1 MRIFVIGG
9 GAREHALIWHIAN
22 SNSNAEIFCAPGN
35 PGIAEIASCVNIHG
49 SNIIELA
56 DFAQSLSIG
65 LTIVG
70 PELPLSL
77 GIVDEFQKR
86 HLLIF
91 GPTVA
96 AAQIECSKAWAKE
109 FFAKYNI
116 PTAKFAIT
124 FNKNDSLKIIKKNK
138 WNFPIVLKVD
148 GLAAGKGT
156 IIAYSNEDVEKFLEA
171 AFIQK
176 KFGTAGEK
184 IIIEEFLEGI
194 EVSYQIISD
203 GYKVMPLA
211 TAQDY
216 KRQFDNDQ
224 GLNTGGMGSYSPS
237 VYLNPE
243 LHQSIMNSIIIPTIQ
258 GLANEERKYTGVL
271 YAGLIL
277 TKNGP
282 KVLEFNSRFGDPETQ
297 AIIPRLQ
304 SNCIECFQAAIE
316 GRLQDVKLEWKKEAC
331 ICVVLASRGYPD
343 SYEID
348 KEISGIEEA
357 KTIPSITI
365 FHAGTKVL
373 NNKIATNGGRVL
385 SITATAPSLSA
396 AYQKAYEAINKIH
409 FDGMHYRKDIGIN
422 AIEYLKSKQQN

>member
-9 GAREHALIWHIAN
+9 GAREHALVWHIAN
-22 SNSNAEIFCAPGN
+22 SNNDAEIFCAPGN
-35 PGIAEIASCVNIHG
+35 PGIAEIASCVNIHS

-56 DFAQSLSIG
+56 DFAQSLSIN

-86 HLLIF
+86 HLPIF
-91 GPTVA
+91 GPSVT

-124 FNKNDSLKIIKKNK
+124 FNKEDSLKILKKNK
-138 WNFPIVLKVD
+138 WHFPIVLKVD

-156 IIAYSNEDVEKFLEA
+156 IIAYSDEDVEKFLES
-171 AFIQK
+171 AFVQK

-194 EVSYQIISD
+194 EVSFQVISD
-203 GYKVMPLA
+203 GHKVVPLA
-211 TAQDY
+211 SAQDY
-216 KRQFDNDQ
+216 KRQLDNDQ

-258 GLANEERKYTGVL
+258 GLANEGREYKGVL

-277 TKNGP
+277 TKDGP

-304 SNCIECFQAAIE
+304 TNCIECFQATIE

-331 ICVVLASRGYPD
+331 ICVVLASYGYPD

-348 KEISGIEEA
+348 KEISGLEKA
-357 KTIPSITI
+357 KSLPSII
-365 FHAGTKVL
+365 LFHAGTKKL
-373 NNKIATNGGRVL
+373 NNKIVTNGGRVL

-396 AYQKAYEAINKIH
+396 AYQKAYEAINKIY
-409 FDGMHYRKDIGIN
+409 FDGIHYRKDIGIN
-422 AIEYLKSKQQN
+422 AIEYLKNKQQY